1 MKKRSNFRPVA
12 RAWIE
17 KANPVGRAVALK
29 NLHEDLLDMGITCLS
44 AEHGSQQRRLLARLA
59 YLIGLGAEVAAAYP
73 VEGDNRAGLHQ
84 ALTEIVRMACA
95 GCTWDASWA
104 AQLQLAAEVSS
115 ELMLQHPTHALRAQ
129 PGVKGLAD
137 DITAG
142 RVRADSV
149 APLAWPDHFKNNSCE
164 RTAAMA

>member
-1 MKKRSNFRPVA
+1 
-12 RAWIE
+12 
-17 KANPVGRAVALK
+17 
-29 NLHEDLLDMGITCLS
+29 MGITCLS

-84 ALTEIVRMACA
+84 ALTEVVRMACD

-104 AQLQLAAEVSS
+104 AQLQLALEVSS
-115 ELMLQHPTHALRAQ
+115 ELMLEHPQHAMLAQ
-129 PGVKGLAD
+129 PSARGLCD

-149 APLAWPDHFKNNSCE
+149 APFVWP
-164 RTAAMA
+164 AAHQAAQEVAA